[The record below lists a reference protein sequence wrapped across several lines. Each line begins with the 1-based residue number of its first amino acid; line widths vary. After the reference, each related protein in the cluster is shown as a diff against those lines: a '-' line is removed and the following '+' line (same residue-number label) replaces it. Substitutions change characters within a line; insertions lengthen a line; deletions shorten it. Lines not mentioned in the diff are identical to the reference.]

1 MKNETIYW
9 TTRDGSK
16 IDIDAMSTEH
26 LRNVLKMIIRQNH
39 LQINKTDN
47 IGIAFSDEEI
57 KHITEKSEYEIMNQN
72 NYWK

>member
-1 MKNETIYW
+1 MINETIYW

-16 IDIDAMSTEH
+16 IDVDAMSTGH
-26 LRNVLKMIIRQNH
+26 LRNVLKMIIRQNPP
-39 LQINKTDN
+39 QINKTDN
-47 IGIAFSDEEI
+47 IGMAFSDEEI